1 MQRGEGVKRELARA
15 SCTRCGGLDA
25 APPSSGAIWLWSAAV
40 LLGLGCAPS
49 PSTVP
54 LGLGPLAVAEK
65 RARDAEASAAAHQ
78 KPKASAAPPSV
89 ARAPAAKLP
98 AAESEPVDESADEE
112 DPSPPSAG
120 EGSSVV
126 FEGLFAGSDVAI
138 YRLTGFPER
147 EERDDKA
154 KIRIEKA
161 SGDNVGIIL
170 INSADGS
177 DLCELVARVEG
188 NAALIESAQ
197 PCFSDGSEGSLEA
210 ELTSGRAVLD
220 GDRLKMDA
228 EGTLSVSLP
237 DQDLDG
243 QLTYTFEGKRQ

>member
-1 MQRGEGVKRELARA
+1 MKGGLVRA
-15 SCTRCGGLDA
+15 GCLRCGEL
-25 APPSSGAIWLWSAAV
+25 GASLLRYGVALLW
-40 LLGLGCAPS
+40 LGCGPS

-54 LGLGPLAVAEK
+54 LGLGPLALAE
-65 RARDAEASAAAHQ
+65 RTRDAEAAAAAQ
-78 KPKASAAPPSV
+78 KKKPKASAARPRVAQAPP
-89 ARAPAAKLP
+89 PGKP
-98 AAESEPVDESADEE
+98 AAESDSDDADGDEE
-112 DPSPPSAG
+112 PSAAG
-120 EGSSVV
+120 GASGVA
-126 FEGLFAGSDVAI
+126 FEGLFAGDDVAI
-138 YRLTGFPER
+138 FRLTGFPER

-161 SGDNVGIIL
+161 SGDNVGIVL

-220 GDRLKMDA
+220 GDRLKMNA

-243 QLTYTFEGKRQ
+243 QLTYSFEGKRQ

>member
-1 MQRGEGVKRELARA
+1 M
-15 SCTRCGGLDA
+15 
-25 APPSSGAIWLWSAAV
+25 
-40 LLGLGCAPS
+40 
-49 PSTVP
+49 
-54 LGLGPLAVAEK
+54 
-65 RARDAEASAAAHQ
+65 AAAARQ
-78 KPKASAAPPSV
+78 KKPKASAARPRV
-89 ARAPAAKLP
+89 ALAPTPTTP
-98 AAESEPVDESADEE
+98 AAEPESAESGAE
-112 DPSPPSAG
+112 KESPTPAASDASG
-120 EGSSVV
+120 AA
-126 FEGLFAGSDVAI
+126 FEGLYAGDDVAI

-170 INSADGS
+170 VNSADGS

-243 QLTYTFEGKRQ
+243 QLTYSFEGKRQ

>member
-1 MQRGEGVKRELARA
+1 M
-15 SCTRCGGLDA
+15 
-25 APPSSGAIWLWSAAV
+25 
-40 LLGLGCAPS
+40 
-49 PSTVP
+49 
-54 LGLGPLAVAEK
+54 AE

-78 KPKASAAPPSV
+78 KPKAAARPRAAPAPV
-89 ARAPAAKLP
+89 AKVA
-98 AAESEPVDESADEE
+98 AAESESVE
-112 DPSPPSAG
+112 SAG
-120 EGSSVV
+120 EEEVSAPPASEASNVA
-126 FEGLFAGSDVAI
+126 FEGLYAGDDVAI

>member
-1 MQRGEGVKRELARA
+1 
-15 SCTRCGGLDA
+15 
-25 APPSSGAIWLWSAAV
+25 
-40 LLGLGCAPS
+40 
-49 PSTVP
+49 
-54 LGLGPLAVAEK
+54 VAEK

-78 KPKASAAPPSV
+78 KPRASAAQPRV
-89 ARAPAAKLP
+89 AQAPAAAKAP
-98 AAESEPVDESADEE
+98 AAESEAVDESASEE
-112 DPSPPSAG
+112 APSPPSASDG
-120 EGSSVV
+120 KSVA
-126 FEGLFAGSDVAI
+126 FEGLYAGNDVAI

-161 SGDNVGIIL
+161 SGANVGIIL
-170 INSADGS
+170 VNSADGS

>member
-1 MQRGEGVKRELARA
+1 VSDPSSRVRCRRGSGQR
-15 SCTRCGGLDA
+15 A
-25 APPSSGAIWLWSAAV
+25 APSFVGAL
-40 LLGLGCAPS
+40 LLGAALLAVGCAPN

-54 LGLGPLAVAEK
+54 LGLGPLAVAEQ
-65 RARDAEASAAAHQ
+65 ARDAEATATRRQKSAAGAAASRTPSASSSA
-78 KPKASAAPPSV
+78 PKAP
-89 ARAPAAKLP
+89 LP
-98 AAESEPVDESADEE
+98 AAESEEDAGGDDQTAGTEPS
-112 DPSPPSAG
+112 DPSEPAFEGTYAG
-120 EGSSVV
+120 E
-126 FEGLFAGSDVAI
+126 DVAI

-161 SGDNVGIIL
+161 SGGNLGITL

-177 DLCELVARVEG
+177 DLCELIARVEG
-188 NAALIESAQ
+188 KTALLESTQ

-210 ELTSGRAVLD
+210 ELTSGRVVLD
-220 GDRLKMDA
+220 GDRLKMNA

-243 QLTYTFEGKRQ
+243 QLTYSFEGKRE

>member
-1 MQRGEGVKRELARA
+1 MKRALVHA
-15 SCTRCGGLDA
+15 SCLRRGRLA
-25 APPSSGAIWLWSAAV
+25 AALPYSGAALLYAAAA
-40 LLGLGCAPS
+40 LMWLGCAPS
-49 PSTVP
+49 PSTIP
-54 LGLGPLAVAEK
+54 LGLGPLAIAE
-65 RARDAEASAAAHQ
+65 RARDAELAAAAHQ
-78 KPKASAAPPSV
+78 KPKASAARPRVAQAPAPKTPAAEPDTVDGAAAEEEPS
-89 ARAPAAKLP
+89 APAASDTSG
-98 AAESEPVDESADEE
+98 AA
-112 DPSPPSAG
+112 
-120 EGSSVV
+120 
-126 FEGLFAGSDVAI
+126 FEGLFAGDDVAI
-138 YRLTGFPER
+138 YRLTGFPDR

-170 INSADGS
+170 VNSADGS

-188 NAALIESAQ
+188 NVALIESAQ

-243 QLTYTFEGKRQ
+243 QLTYSFEGKRQ